1 MYLLD
6 GLWDNIRDP
15 DLISIASDIH
25 EIFWFH
31 RTQVQP
37 RLFISDK
44 MYRDKAGSLA
54 RAPKRPSS
62 PFDFDQKLFYRA
74 SQKAVVAATSSK
86 ICPKR
91 LWDLAFMAPR
101 KHVDMSAILEIV
113 QSSANPAMFAHQDH
127 DDCTSEFCEF
137 ADENST
143 LKKQL
148 HKCPMK
154 SCGSM
159 QFPVEKLAKVI
170 HDGRRIAWKI
180 FEEPGGDIRP
190 LLIDDSE
197 QDGNMNVN
205 AAETLAISHV
215 WSDGTGVGVK
225 SPGNVN
231 KCLVRFFFD
240 IAKSLGC
247 DGFWWDTICVPT
259 AESDE
264 GKKARSIAISKMH
277 ENYTTAKHTL
287 IHDQY
292 LLQIDWAEDGSPAVA
307 LVLSPWFSRGW
318 TALELSV
325 SSSVKVLYRNPD
337 NHRGY
342 VVKDLDHEILAK
354 PPFARL
360 GHVAASVLIQAL
372 RGKPSTLMDLLTILS
387 TRSTSWNRDRMAIA
401 GLLARIKDYDYNS
414 SRVEVA
420 RQILKEYVVFN
431 QSFLHHGQATV
442 NDLGHFSWCPSSI
455 LLSPQELHTIWNPI
469 VSDPCATVRLCQ
481 TPGEYGSVL
490 GQWYCTILN
499 ERTVH
504 EVRPLLKHLNVY
516 KILDEVDPECLVI
529 LHSPASHLP
538 DLLVISTGLWHWE
551 ETFMPQFTEPCDYI
565 DCHYAGCVR
574 LEPRDDDSL
583 TIQEKRQHQGPY
595 HFKFGT
601 SASRKPFPAK
611 NFLQRAEVVSGV
623 TISEID

>member
-1 MYLLD
+1 MFRLEE
-6 GLWDNIRDP
+6 LWEDVRKP
-15 DLISIASDIH
+15 DLISIASDIQ

-31 RTQVQP
+31 TTQVQP
-37 RLFISDK
+37 FLSISDDL
-44 MYRDKAGSLA
+44 YQDIAGSLA
-54 RAPKRPSS
+54 RALKKPYTS
-62 PFDFDQKLFYRA
+62 FDIDQKLFYRA
-74 SQKAVVAATSSK
+74 SQKALAAAITSK

-113 QSSANPAMFAHQDH
+113 QSSENSAMFAHQDH

-148 HKCPMK
+148 HKCLMQ

-159 QFPVEKLAKVI
+159 QFPVEELAKVI
-170 HDGRRIAWKI
+170 HNGRRVAWKI
-180 FEEPGGDIRP
+180 LEEPGGGIKP
-190 LLIDDSE
+190 LLVGDSE
-197 QDGNMNVN
+197 QDRNMNVN
-205 AAETLAISHV
+205 TAETLAISHV

-231 KCLVRFFFD
+231 ECLVRFFID
-240 IAKSLGC
+240 IAASLSC
-247 DGFWWDTICVPT
+247 DGLWWDTICIPT
-259 AESDE
+259 AGTDE

-325 SSSVKVLYRNPD
+325 SSSVKVLYRNPKD
-337 NHRGY
+337 HHCY
-342 VVKDLDHEILAK
+342 VVKDLDSEILAK

-360 GHVAASVLIQAL
+360 GHVAASALIQAL
-372 RGKPSTLMDLLTILS
+372 RGRPSTLMDLLAILS

-414 SRVEVA
+414 SRTQVA
-420 RQILKEYVVFN
+420 QQILKEYVVFD
-431 QSFLHHGQATV
+431 QSLLHHGQATV
-442 NDLGHFSWCPSSI
+442 SDLGHFSWCPASI
-455 LLSPQELHTIWNPI
+455 LLSPQELHTISNPI
-469 VSDPCATVRLCQ
+469 VNDLRLDVRLCQ

-490 GQWYCTILN
+490 GEWCCTILD

-516 KILDEVDPECLVI
+516 KVLDEVDPECLVI
-529 LHSPASHLP
+529 LHSPAVHLP
-538 DLLVISTGLWHWE
+538 DLLVIATGLWHCREGFEPQWRK
-551 ETFMPQFTEPCDYI
+551 ETHYI
-565 DCHYAGCVR
+565 DCHYAGCVS
-574 LEPRDDDSL
+574 LESGDDSL
-583 TIQEKRQHQGPY
+583 GIQEKRRQYGRY
-595 HFKFGT
+595 RFKFGT
-601 SASRKPFPAK
+601 STWKKPLPAK
-611 NFLQRAEVVSGV
+611 NLLQHAENASNLE
-623 TISEID
+623 ISIID